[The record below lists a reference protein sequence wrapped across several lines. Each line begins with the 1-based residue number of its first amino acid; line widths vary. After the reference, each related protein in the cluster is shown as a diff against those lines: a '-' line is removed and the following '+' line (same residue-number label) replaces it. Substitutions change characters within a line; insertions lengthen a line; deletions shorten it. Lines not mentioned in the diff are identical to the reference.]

1 MEQFYKNLEADF
13 TKWLELNQLLI
24 EKNVITPKQIFE
36 HAYALGALQELKSRN
51 GATN

>member
-1 MEQFYKNLEADF
+1 MEEFYKSRELDF
-13 TKWLELNQLLI
+13 AKWLEINQLLI
-24 EKNVITPKQIFE
+24 DNNIITPKQIFE